1 MKGTLNLYWIFMFL
15 CLSACQGNRKYVP
28 NLPDD
33 ISVDSMK
40 TIDVKISDK
49 VYDHLDQWLE
59 ADKYIKLPS
68 DPLIAEI
75 RDIHI
80 ENDRIFVHDKLHQMA
95 CYDINGNFLWKI
107 DALGAGPGEYV
118 GINDFM
124 VKKKKK
130 EIVLYDNLGQ
140 KLLYY
145 SIQNGEFIRS
155 KRLRE
160 PNPTDMAYKDGTYF
174 YDNRFHN
181 NYPEE
186 ESLHYSLLTSHDGIH
201 VVQGFFNHD
210 ENETAIR
217 LSAPKKFYY
226 SDSLLL
232 YCRDFDN
239 KVFQIS
245 EDGIKARYQINLP
258 DPLPSSYI
266 EKGVLDR
273 EMLERDYS
281 SWLCNIY
288 ECGRLLYF
296 CYSYGDAFMVSLYD
310 LYKHELIYSGR
321 RMEGQPDSKLPLYLQ
336 IDGVY
341 KGQFF
346 GILTPEF
353 IDWVNQDQEG
363 KYYPDI
369 LKGFNSEEDNP
380 VIVFFNTIAR

>member
-1 MKGTLNLYWIFMFL
+1 MKGTLNLYWIFMLL

-80 ENDRIFVHDKLHQMA
+80 ENDRIFVHDKLHQMV
-95 CYDINGNFLWKI
+95 CYDINGKFLWKI
-107 DALGAGPGEYV
+107 NALGAGPGEYV

-124 VKKKKK
+124 VNPDEE
-130 EIVLYDNLGQ
+130 EIILYDNLGQ

-155 KRLRE
+155 ERLRE

-245 EDGIKARYQINLP
+245 EDGIKVRYQFNLP

-296 CYSYGDAFMVSLYD
+296 CYVMETLSWCLYT
-310 LYKHELIYSGR
+310 I
-321 RMEGQPDSKLPLYLQ
+321 
-336 IDGVY
+336 
-341 KGQFF
+341 
-346 GILTPEF
+346 F
-353 IDWVNQDQEG
+353 I
-363 KYYPDI
+363 
-369 LKGFNSEEDNP
+369 SMS
-380 VIVFFNTIAR
+380 